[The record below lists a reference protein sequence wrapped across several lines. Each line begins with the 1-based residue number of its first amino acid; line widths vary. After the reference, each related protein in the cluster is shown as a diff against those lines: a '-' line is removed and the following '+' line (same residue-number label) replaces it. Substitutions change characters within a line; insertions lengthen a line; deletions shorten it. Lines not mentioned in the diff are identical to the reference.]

1 MSTVLFVKANNR
13 SLEQAVSVKLFEA
26 FLDSYIETRLRPL

>member
-13 SLEQAVSVKLFEA
+13 PVDQAVSVMLYQA
-26 FLDSYIETRLRPL
+26 FLDSY